1 MRYLYNMNI
10 AILSRGE
17 LLYSTQSLLTAAEK
31 RNHEVEIIDP
41 TYCNV
46 MIEDNKVLLQYHDEI
61 IHDIDVIIPRVGA
74 SNTYYGTSVVRQF
87 EAMGVYSVA
96 SSQGII
102 ESRDKWTSFQ
112 LLAAAGIPLPK
123 TTLGSPAYLKDFL
136 KDFGDSK
143 VIIKILEG
151 THGTGVIL
159 CENYV
164 NALSTVETL
173 QNLRTRFVMQE
184 YIAESKGSDIR
195 AIVVGD
201 QVVAS
206 MKRFSRPGD
215 FRSNLHQGGSA
226 EIYTLSE
233 KEKEVAVAAAK
244 ALNLVVCGVDIL
256 ASARGP
262 LVLEV
267 NSTPGLEGIETTTGI
282 SVADA
287 IIKHIEQRSN

>member
-1 MRYLYNMNI
+1 MNI
-10 AILSRGE
+10 AIISRGE
-17 LLYSTQSLLTAAEK
+17 HLYSTQSLVTAAQH
-31 RNHEVEIIDP
+31 RNHNVEVIDP

-46 MIEDNKVLLQYHDEI
+46 MIENNKVLLQYHDKI
-61 IHDIDVIIPRVGA
+61 INDIDAVIPRVGS
-74 SNTYYGTSVVRQF
+74 SNTYYGTSLVRHI
-87 EAMGVYSVA
+87 EALGVYTVA
-96 SSQGII
+96 SSQGIT

-112 LLAAAGIPLPK
+112 ILAAAGIPLPK

-136 KDFGDSK
+136 RDFGDGP
-143 VIIKILEG
+143 VIIKMVKG

-159 CENYV
+159 CENYK

-173 QNLRTRFVMQE
+173 QGLRSRFVMQE
-184 YIAESKGSDIR
+184 FIAESKGSDIR

-201 QVVAS
+201 EVVAS

-226 EIYTLSE
+226 EVYHLSE
-233 KEKEVAVAAAK
+233 REKEVAIATAR
-244 ALNLVVCGVDIL
+244 ALNLDVCGVDIL
-256 ASARGP
+256 SSSRGP

-287 IIKHIEQRSN
+287 IIQYIETKAI

>member
-1 MRYLYNMNI
+1 MNI

-17 LLYSTQSLLTAAEK
+17 HLYSTQSLLTAAKE
-31 RNHEVEIIDP
+31 RSHEVEVIDP

-46 MIEDNKVLLQYHDEI
+46 MIENNKVLLQYHDKI
-61 IHDIDVIIPRVGA
+61 INDVIAVIPRVGA
-74 SNTYYGTSVVRQF
+74 SNTYYGTSLVRQF
-87 EAMGVYSVA
+87 EALGVYSVA

-102 ESRDKWTSFQ
+102 QSRDKWTSFQ
-112 LLAAAGIPLPK
+112 ILAAAGIPLPK

-136 KDFGDSK
+136 RDFGDGP
-143 VIIKILEG
+143 VIIKMVKG

-159 CENYV
+159 CENYK

-173 QNLRTRFVMQE
+173 QGLRSRFVMQE
-184 YIAESKGSDIR
+184 FIEESKGSDIR

-201 QVVAS
+201 KVVAS
-206 MKRFSRPGD
+206 MKRFSKEGD

-226 EIYTLSE
+226 EVYTLSQ
-233 KEKEVAVAAAK
+233 KEKEVAIGAAK
-244 ALNLVVCGVDIL
+244 ALNLAVCGVDIL
-256 ASARGP
+256 SSSRGP

-282 SVADA
+282 SVASE
-287 IIKHIEQRSN
+287 IIKHIENSNN

>member
-1 MRYLYNMNI
+1 MNI

-17 LLYSTQSLLTAAEK
+17 LLYSTQSLLIAAEK
-31 RNHEVEIIDP
+31 RNHNVEIMDP

-46 MIEDNKVLLQYHDEI
+46 LIEKNKVLLQYHDEI
-61 IHDIDVIIPRVGA
+61 IDDIDVLIPRVGA
-74 SNTYYGTSVVRQF
+74 SNTYYGTSIVRHF
-87 EAMGVYSVA
+87 EALGVYSVA

-102 ESRDKWTSFQ
+102 QSRDKWTSFQ
-112 LLAAAGIPLPK
+112 LLATAGIPLPK

-136 KDFGDSK
+136 KDFGDGK

-151 THGTGVIL
+151 THGNGVIL

-173 QNLRTRFVMQE
+173 QGLRSRFVMQE
-184 YIAESKGSDIR
+184 YIAESMGSDIR

-206 MKRFSRPGD
+206 MKRFSRAGD

-226 EIYTLSE
+226 KSYTLSD

-244 ALNLVVCGVDIL
+244 ALNLEVCGVDIL
-256 ASARGP
+256 ASTRGP

-282 SVADA
+282 SVANA
-287 IIKHIEQRSN
+287 IIKHIEQSRN

>member
-1 MRYLYNMNI
+1 MNI

-17 LLYSTQSLLTAAEK
+17 LLYSTQSLVAAAEK
-31 RNHEVEIIDP
+31 RNHLVEVIDP

-46 MIEDNKVLLQYHDEI
+46 LIENNKVLLQYHDEI
-61 IHDIDVIIPRVGA
+61 VDNIDTIIPRVGA
-74 SNTYYGTSVVRQF
+74 SNTYYGTSLVRQF
-87 EAMGVYSVA
+87 EALDVYTVA
-96 SSQGII
+96 SSQGIVR
-102 ESRDKWTSFQ
+102 SRDKWISFQ
-112 LLAAAGIPLPK
+112 LMAKAGVPLPK

-136 KDFGDSK
+136 KDFGDGK

-159 CENYV
+159 CENYT

-173 QNLRTRFVMQE
+173 QGLRTRFVMQE

-195 AIVVGD
+195 AIVVGGE
-201 QVVAS
+201 VVAA
-206 MKRFSRPGD
+206 MKRFSKPGD

-226 EIYTLSE
+226 EKYKLSK
-233 KEKEVAVAAAK
+233 KENEVAIAAAK
-244 ALNLVVCGVDIL
+244 ALKLDVCGVDIL
-256 ASARGP
+256 SSARGP

-282 SVADA
+282 SIAGS
-287 IIKHIEQRSN
+287 IIKLIEKRCK